1 MYYVVLGSQP
11 YDLKLGIFTSL
22 YKARKFAQDL
32 IVNCAIFNSNNNEVS
47 LYPNHRS

>member
-11 YDLKLGIFTSL
+11 YDLTLGIFTSL

-32 IVNCAIFNSNNNEVS
+32 VVDCAIFNSNNKEVS
-47 LYPNHRS
+47 VYPKHRS